1 MTRHCEGAERPKQT
15 LLLATRN
22 LKKGKE
28 LQRLLKG
35 LDLRVV
41 TLDRF
46 PGIPPV
52 REDRPTLS
60 ENAVK
65 KAMETY
71 LHADLPVLADD
82 SGLEVEALGG
92 LPGVRSA
99 RFAGPRRD
107 DRANVAKLLKLLRG
121 VPPSRR
127 EARFVCVLAF
137 ARGGRIVRTFQGACE
152 GSIAL
157 APAGRAGF
165 GYDPVFIPA
174 GKKRTLAEMGP
185 KVKDSLSHRT
195 RAVQAFS
202 RWLRKSL

>member
-1 MTRHCEGAERPKQT
+1 MF
-15 LLLATRN
+15 LLATRN
-22 LKKGKE
+22 PEKGKE
-28 LQRLLKG
+28 LQRLLNG
-35 LDLRVV
+35 LGIRVV

-52 REDRPTLS
+52 REDQPTLK

-82 SGLEVEALGG
+82 SGLEVEGLGG

-99 RFAGPRRD
+99 RFAGPALRRGSGQAR
-107 DRANVAKLLKLLRG
+107 DRANVAKLLRLLRG

-127 EARFVCVLAF
+127 KARFVCVLAF
-137 ARGGRIVRTFQGACE
+137 ARGGHIVRTFQGTCE

-157 APAGRAGF
+157 APAGRSGF

-185 KVKDSLSHRT
+185 KMKDSLSHRT
-195 RAVQAFS
+195 LAVQAFA
-202 RWLRKSL
+202 RWLRKSP